1 MIMIIIITTTTK
13 QCIRPTLF
21 RFSDGEGKRQAAEN
35 KTSLDLIADIKTE
48 L

>member
-1 MIMIIIITTTTK
+1 M
-13 QCIRPTLF
+13 PSLF